1 MKYRLYLLLLFVA
14 CCLSLKLSAQR
25 FYISIG
31 DQVGKVTLSPSGC
44 AYTTI
49 SACYDASY
57 YSITLFGKK
66 LYYVHPEGLY
76 ESTLVNGKA
85 VDCKLVANIPVGGAT
100 SLTVDSTGVLFFAK
114 GNELSSYDPAT
125 KKYREY
131 GTMPFNS
138 AGDLVFFD
146 GSLYMASGPGIVRID
161 TSDLAKSTLVVPTS
175 GALFGLASLA
185 TDCHINKLYAFSVS
199 GGGSTDVLEIDLV
212 NKQVVGVA
220 CTLPYVVLDAASDTE
235 AGGFLGIEINK
246 IDVRPM
252 CDHTTSGEVII
263 VPEPTL
269 TRYSYSLDGGTPT
282 QNPRFPNVSPGIH
295 ALSVT
300 TPGGCRLDT
309 TVHVPVYNASW
320 PTISGFK
327 QDVSCI
333 EGGKVW
339 FTMPVN
345 DPGYW
350 IDFNNDTF
358 SIRHPFKGLQKGD
371 YTFKI
376 HDQFNCLIDS
386 QQMHLSQVVTCD
398 TLYFPNAFTPNGD
411 GRNDIFR
418 ASHNFSIQ
426 SYSISIYNRWGQ
438 MVFQTNDLTKGWTGT
453 QGGKEAPSDVYVWKC
468 TYTTASGQKKAA
480 KGTVVLIR

>member
-1 MKYRLYLLLLFVA
+1 MKYSPRLLILFVA
-14 CCLSLKLSAQR
+14 CSLSFNLTAQR

-49 SACYDASY
+49 SACYDALY
-57 YSITLFGKK
+57 YSITLFRKK

-85 VDCKLVANIPVGGAT
+85 VDCKLLANIPVGGAT

-114 GNELSSYDPAT
+114 GDYLSSYDPAT
-125 KKYREY
+125 KVYREY
-131 GTMPFNS
+131 GSMPFNS

-161 TSDLAKSTLVVPTS
+161 TSDLANSTLEVPIS
-175 GALFGLASLA
+175 GDLFGLASLA
-185 TDCHINKLYAFSVS
+185 TDCRINKLYAFSAS
-199 GGGSTDVLEIDLV
+199 GEGTTDVLEIDLV

-220 CTLPYVVLDAASDTE
+220 CKLPYVVLDAASDTE

-252 CDHTTSGEVII
+252 CDSTTFGNVTI

-269 TRYSYSLDGGTPT
+269 TRYSYSLDGGAPT
-282 QNPRFPNVSPGIH
+282 QDPRFPSVSPGLH
-295 ALSVT
+295 ALTIT

-309 TVHVPVYNASW
+309 TVHVPIFNASW
-320 PTISGFK
+320 PVIRGFK
-327 QDVSCI
+327 QDVNCI

-339 FTMPVN
+339 FTMPVD

-358 SIRHPFKGLQKGD
+358 SISHSFNGLREGD
-371 YTFKI
+371 YIFKI
-376 HDQFNCLIDS
+376 YDQFNCLIAS
-386 QQMHLSQVVTCD
+386 QQMHLAQIATCD

-411 GRNDIFR
+411 GKNDIFR
-418 ASHNFSIQ
+418 ASQSFLLQ
-426 SYSISIYNRWGQ
+426 SYTMSIYNRWGQ
-438 MVFQTNDLTKGWTGT
+438 LVFQTNDLTKGWTGT
-453 QGGKEAPSDVYVWKC
+453 QGGKEAPGDVYVWNC
-468 TYTTASGQKKAA
+468 TYTISSGQKKAA